1 MSLFRRKPRGVDY
14 RLVDGEVLNRE
25 APSTFFIPTR
35 AEREAL
41 KPGDLVKLLFEIVD
55 PEQGM
60 PTAER
65 MWVEVVEVRGSGYVG
80 SLDNEPHVITTIR
93 PGSQIKFE
101 PHHVIAT
108 WDESAQ

>member
-1 MSLFRRKPRGVDY
+1 MSLFRRKPNGVGY
-14 RLVDGEVLNRE
+14 QLVDGEVLNRE
-25 APSTFFIPTR
+25 HPSTFLIPTR

-55 PEQGM
+55 PQEGM

-65 MWVEVVEVRGSGYVG
+65 MWVRVAESRGNEYVG
-80 SLDNEPHVITTIR
+80 SLDNDPRVITTIG

-108 WDESAQ
+108 WDEPAS